1 MAIYVRPKWWLPAI
15 IACVMVAVLG
25 LFIPNSS
32 LGWAAILVAAIAVAV
47 LGFIEY
53 KGRQD
58 AAKTV

>member
-25 LFIPNSS
+25 LFIPNTSI
-32 LGWAAILVAAIAVAV
+32 GWTVILLAVIAAAV